1 MNLKRLEMHGFK
13 SFAKKT
19 VFQFTTPITA
29 IVGPNGS
36 GKSNVVESIRFVM
49 GEQSMK
55 SLRGKAGAD
64 LIFKGSH
71 VLPKGSRAGVTLVF
85 DNRDHQLQYTS
96 GEGAAS
102 VAIDTDE
109 VAIAREVYPDGSNK
123 YLINGTEVRLKDVVE
138 VLASAFIGSKAH
150 NIISQGEADH
160 LLNAHPKERKEMLEE
175 ALGLKLFHVRM
186 KEAQRKLEKAQE
198 NLRESD
204 LLRRELAPHLKFL
217 KKQVERLE
225 AAKHIR
231 EELLVRVSEYV
242 SREQSIVQTLHAKA
256 VSTKEQAV
264 HALHKVRADIG
275 ALNETLSAFS
285 NQAHDRDLADKKAH
299 LARTQQALD
308 ELSRQLGRIEGMLAF
323 AAEEKPQQVAASEQ
337 TVVPVS
343 RVKQFIERVTSDH
356 VGALLSATS
365 LDQVKSIARQIAD
378 ACSELAA
385 SYATAK
391 PEEPKKDESR
401 IVKLQ
406 QEKTAIE
413 KHMAELGAEIAVQQE
428 AIMTLEQ
435 SMHGTVDEVRS
446 LERQLREA
454 SIRESELH
462 RDLEQAD
469 ATEMQLRD
477 RQSACAQLVDE
488 TMHMC
493 AVAPTIVVPV
503 DTVEDSVQI
512 DALRAIERLK
522 IRLEDMGGGS
532 GGDVMQEYQ
541 ETEARDRFLE
551 KEITDATNSVATLVS
566 AIDTLKVELARQF
579 DGGLAKVDSAFQDL
593 FTAMFGGGKAKL
605 NLVAIEKRKRK
616 SSEGEDA
623 ASLDEDQDD
632 TDDEDAA
639 PTEYGVEVAVQ
650 LPRKK
655 TTEIEMLSGG
665 ERSLTS
671 IALLFALTQ
680 VEPPPFLILDET
692 DAALDEA
699 NSRRYADLL
708 VELSNHSQ
716 LIVVTHNRETMTA
729 AQTLYGV
736 TLGSDDASEV
746 LSVQLEKAVQYAK

>member
-64 LIFKGSH
+64 LIFKGSRI
-71 VLPKGSRAGVTLVF
+71 LPKGNRAGVTLVF
-85 DNRDHQLQYTS
+85 DNRDHGLKYTAS
-96 GEGAAS
+96 DGAAS
-102 VAIDTDE
+102 VSIDTDE
-109 VAIAREVYPDGSNK
+109 VSIAREVYPDGSNK
-123 YLINGTEVRLKDVVE
+123 YLINGSEVRLKDVVE

-160 LLNAHPKERKEMLEE
+160 LLNAHPKERKELLEE
-175 ALGLKLFHVRM
+175 ALGLKLYHVRM
-186 KEAQRKLEKAQE
+186 KEAERKLEKARE
-198 NLRESD
+198 NLRESE

-231 EELLVRVSEYV
+231 EDMLVRVGEYI
-242 SREQSIVQTLHAKA
+242 SREQALIEASGSKMLQLKQNALA
-256 VSTKEQAV
+256 SLKEAQNAMQ
-264 HALHKVRADIG
+264 L
-275 ALNETLSAFS
+275 LNEKLSAFS
-285 NQAHDRDLADKKAH
+285 NTGNDQALADKK
-299 LARTQQALD
+299 QALVKLQQSHD

-323 AAEEKPQQVAASEQ
+323 AVEEKPKLAVTEQSVVA
-337 TVVPVS
+337 VS
-343 RVKQFIERVTSDH
+343 RVKQFIEHLTGNH
-356 VGALLSATS
+356 VAALMSASS
-365 LDQVKSIARQIAD
+365 LEQVKEIAQKITH

-385 SYATAK
+385 SYSAQK
-391 PEEPKKDESR
+391 VQEPKKDDTR
-401 IVKLQ
+401 ISELQ
-406 QEKTAIE
+406 DQKQAIE
-413 KHMAELGAEIAVQQE
+413 DRIAVVMQE
-428 AIMTLEQ
+428 SNALTTVIAQLEQ
-435 SMHGTVDEVRS
+435 SMHGSVEEVRT

-454 SIRESELH
+454 SLRESELRRELDH
-462 RDLEQAD
+462 ATAVEIQLESRQA
-469 ATEMQLRD
+469 Q
-477 RQSACAQLVDE
+477 CAILADE
-488 TMHMC
+488 TFHMC
-493 AVAPTIVVPV
+493 GKAPVLAPISELP
-503 DTVEDSVQI
+503 DEHAQAE
-512 DALRAIERLK
+512 ALRAIERLK

-532 GGDVMQEYQ
+532 GGDVMQEYA

-551 KEITDATNSVATLVS
+551 KEITDATNSVATLVT
-566 AIDTLKVELARQF
+566 AIDDLKIELARQF
-579 DGGLAKVDSAFQDL
+579 DGGLAKVDSAFQEL
-593 FTAMFGGGKAKL
+593 FSAMFGGGHAKL

-616 SSEGEDA
+616 STDTEE
-623 ASLDEDQDD
+623 DEDVG
-632 TDDEDAA
+632 DEDEDTA

-699 NSRRYADLL
+699 NSKRYADLL